1 MKLQYQK
8 EKIANFSKV
17 VFSQNF
23 QQYYGMTNT
32 FKSFEEQNLTNEIK
46 ISLLKKL
53 SVTNHL
59 TVPSFEKFWE
69 WIRKKHGTELS
80 IMLAKFI
87 YPNDDANCTGMKNCM
102 RGNRNHSLWMHIKAR
117 VYKKWC
123 SIVTEMQC
131 VYAVV
136 KGIHDKGMNW
146 EVLVS
151 PELDAIG
158 VDFAI
163 IVPFENG
170 NKVFP
175 IQIKKDSFNPYAQNK
190 YNALDNF
197 DKVPVKKKQEIELNK
212 ELTKQKINGEIQEMT
227 ILKYGVTS
235 KGDLPY
241 SYLKR
246 YTNGFIYYDS
256 KILIS
261 ELEKNLF

>member
-1 MKLQYQK
+1 MKVQYQK

-17 VFSQNF
+17 VFSQDF

-32 FKSFEEQNLTNEIK
+32 YKNFEEQNLTNEIK
-46 ISLLKKL
+46 ASLLKKL

-69 WIRKKHGTELS
+69 WMRKKHGTELS
-80 IMLAKFI
+80 IILARFI
-87 YPNDDANCTGMKNCM
+87 FPKDDNGFKYLKNCM
-102 RGNRNHSLWMHIKAR
+102 RNFHNHELWMHIKAR

-136 KGIHDKGMNW
+136 KGIHDRNMNW
-146 EVLVS
+146 EVIVS
-151 PELDAIG
+151 PELDSIG
-158 VDFAI
+158 IDFAI
-163 IVPFENG
+163 VVPEENG
-170 NKVFP
+170 NKVYP
-175 IQIKKDSFNPYAQNK
+175 IQIKKDSFNAYAQKK

-197 DKVPVKKKQEIELNK
+197 DKVSIKKKQEIELNK
-212 ELTKQKINGEIQEMT
+212 ELTKQKITASIKDIT
-227 ILKYGVTS
+227 ILKYGVTRN
-235 KGDLPY
+235 GELPY

-246 YTNGFIYYDS
+246 YSNGFVYYDS
-256 KILIS
+256 KILVA